1 MKDVAS
7 ELLELKYVMKFGNAS
22 LADSHAISRA
32 VKIIAEYQM
41 KGHKLIVVVS
51 ALPNVTDE
59 LVSTSEKSAE
69 GNLEMINEFVE
80 RQTKLHVSTA
90 SECIRDQDILKKV
103 VDELEESSLEMR
115 GILTSIARLRELTPR
130 SKDFVL
136 SFGERFSA
144 PIVCGAT
151 AESGLKSEWLTGGEA
166 GITTDDNFGEANPLT
181 DMTARKVKAKLEPM
195 LNAGKLPIV
204 AGYGAASPH
213 GVTTTLG
220 RGGSD
225 YTATLIGASLDV
237 DEVMIW
243 KDVEGLMTADPK
255 IEPKARLLRA
265 ISYAEA
271 SEMAYFGAKAIHP
284 RALQPVM
291 SKEIPVRIRS
301 SFDLTTEGTL
311 VEGDRKV
318 KTGAIV
324 KAVTL
329 VNKVAMISVSGAGMV
344 GLPGVA
350 AKVFKVLGDAGINIL
365 MISQGS
371 SEAGISFAVPRE
383 KLQEAKNTLG
393 LGLIGT
399 EFTKNLLSEDDVCIV
414 AAVGAGMKG
423 TPGVAARVFSAVAA
437 KSVNVRMIAQ
447 GSSEL
452 NISFLVAEK
461 DGPRTIQALH
471 EEFKLSEN
479 L

>member
-1 MKDVAS
+1 
-7 ELLELKYVMKFGNAS
+7 MKFGNAS
-22 LADSHAISRA
+22 LADAQAISRSVA
-32 VKIIAEYQM
+32 IMSEYIV

-51 ALPNVTDE
+51 ALPKVTDE
-59 LVSTSEKSAE
+59 LVSICEKAVD
-69 GNLEMINEFVE
+69 GNIEITNEFVE
-80 RQTKLHVSTA
+80 RQTKHHLGIA
-90 SECIRDQDILKKV
+90 KQCIHDPNILAKV
-103 VDELEESSLEMR
+103 VGELEEISTEMHE
-115 GILTSIARLRELTPR
+115 ILTSIARLRELTPR

-136 SFGERFSA
+136 SFGERLSA
-144 PIVCGAT
+144 PIVCGAA
-151 AESGLKSEWLTGGEA
+151 AETGLKSEWLTGSEA
-166 GITTDDNFGEANPLT
+166 GITTDDNFGEANPLMEIT
-181 DMTARKVKAKLEPM
+181 VRKTKAKLEPM
-195 LNAGKLPIV
+195 LKEGILPIV
-204 AGYGAASPH
+204 TGYAAASPH
-213 GVTTTLG
+213 DVTTTLG

-225 YTATLIGASLDV
+225 YTATLIGASLDA

-255 IEPKARLLRA
+255 IEPNAKLLPR

-291 SKEIPVRIRS
+291 EKEIPVRIRS
-301 SFDLTTEGTL
+301 SFDTTTEGTL

-329 VNKVAMISVSGAGMV
+329 VNKVAMISISGAEMV
-344 GLPGVA
+344 GQPGVA

-371 SEAGISFAVPRE
+371 SEAGISFAIPRE
-383 KLQEAKNTLG
+383 KLQQAKHTLG
-393 LGLIGT
+393 MGLIGT
-399 EFTKNLLSEDDVCIV
+399 EFTKNLLTEDDVCIV

-423 TPGVAARVFSAVAA
+423 APGVAARVFRAVAE
-437 KSVNVRMIAQ
+437 KNVNVRMIAQ

-471 EEFKLSEN
+471 EEFKLGEN

>member
-1 MKDVAS
+1 
-7 ELLELKYVMKFGNAS
+7 LEYVMKFGNAS
-22 LADSHAISRA
+22 LADSQAILRA
-32 VKIIAEYQM
+32 ARIIAKYRME
-41 KGHKLIVVVS
+41 GHKLIVVVS

-59 LVSTSEKSAE
+59 LLSISEKAVE
-69 GNLEMINEFVE
+69 GNIELINEFVE
-80 RQTKLHVSTA
+80 RQTERHISTA
-90 SECIRDQDILKKV
+90 KECIRDQDILKKA
-103 VDELEESSLEMR
+103 VDDLKEISLEMR

-136 SFGERFSA
+136 SFGEKLSA

-151 AESGLKSEWLTGGEA
+151 TESGLESKWLTGDEA
-166 GITTDDNFGEANPLT
+166 GITTDDNFGEANPLM
-181 DMTARKVKAKLEPM
+181 DITARKIKAKLDPM
-195 LNAGKLPIV
+195 LNEGKLPIV
-204 AGYGAASPH
+204 TGYGAASPH

-225 YTATLIGASLDV
+225 YTATLIGASLDA

-243 KDVEGLMTADPK
+243 KEVEGLMTADPK
-255 IEPKARLLRA
+255 IEPNAKILPR

-291 SKEIPVRIRS
+291 DKEIPVRIRS
-301 SFDLTTEGTL
+301 SIDPTNEGTL

-329 VNKVAMISVSGAGMV
+329 VNSVAMISVSGAGMV
-344 GLPGVA
+344 GQPGVA

-371 SEAGISFAVPRE
+371 SEAGISFAVPLE
-383 KLQEAKNTLG
+383 KLQQAKNTLG

-399 EFTKNLLSEDDVCIV
+399 EFTRNLLSEDDVCIV

-423 TPGVAARVFSAVAA
+423 SPGVAARVFGAVAA
-437 KSVNVRMIAQ
+437 KNVNVRMIAQ

-452 NISFLVAEK
+452 NISFLVSEK
-461 DGPRTIQALH
+461 DGPRTIRALH
-471 EEFKLSEN
+471 EEFKLGEN